1 MTDITQFSTAELVAE
16 LKTRHEL
23 CPVLDEMTRDP
34 MCLFVTTTESLV
46 KELSKRDGVEITVAS
61 ARDYYEVCIN
71 RKDSDYPEPPM
82 DYGPAKILVVRE

>member
-1 MTDITQFSTAELVAE
+1 MTKNSDVSWIPKSVGCSLKRFTTAELVA
-16 LKTRHEL
+16 
-23 CPVLDEMTRDP
+23 
-34 MCLFVTTTESLV
+34 
-46 KELSKRDGVEITVAS
+46 ELSKRDGVEITVAS

>member
-1 MTDITQFSTAELVAE
+1 MTKNEDTSPWMRFPDNPKAIKRHNELVLSSIPTAD
-16 LKTRHEL
+16 L
-23 CPVLDEMTRDP
+23 
-34 MCLFVTTTESLV
+34 VT
-46 KELSKRDGVEITVAS
+46 ELSKRDGVEITVAS

>member
-1 MTDITQFSTAELVAE
+1 MTDLSHISTAKLV
-16 LKTRHEL
+16 T
-23 CPVLDEMTRDP
+23 
-34 MCLFVTTTESLV
+34 
-46 KELSKRDGVEITVAS
+46 ELSKRDGVEITVAS